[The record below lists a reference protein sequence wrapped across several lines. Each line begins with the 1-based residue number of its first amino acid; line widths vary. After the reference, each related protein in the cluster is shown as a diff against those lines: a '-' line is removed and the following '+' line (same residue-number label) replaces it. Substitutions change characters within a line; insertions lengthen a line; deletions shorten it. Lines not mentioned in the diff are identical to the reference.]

1 MTVTESMGD
10 ITFRDVVLEMLA
22 EYENASPVGKV
33 TIIVQLRTLF
43 DHCMIADGL
52 SAIDACHEEKQ
63 LGILLGVGMRGAFYY
78 AVVRR
83 RGEILGL

>member
-1 MTVTESMGD
+1 MEEKS
-10 ITFRDVVLEMLA
+10 FRDLVLAKLA
-22 EYENASPVGKV
+22 EYEEASPVGKI
-33 TIIVQLRTLF
+33 TIIVQLRYAF
-43 DHCMIADGL
+43 DHCRIDEGL